1 MMNKYIYS
9 IIAIFYIS
17 TMYSQEYIYSN
28 QNKLLGSLNPSFY
41 GFDEVPHV
49 GVSYATQ
56 KVLNNDSNIENSYA
70 FGSNF
75 FEDYN
80 FSLALDVNL
89 FKISSLGYTAT
100 QANLH
105 YIYKTNLTYEWVLN
119 TSLSLGYGN
128 NKLDFSSLVFED
140 QINILTGNISG
151 FSIDPVNAN
160 NRVSYFDLGAG
171 AHIHNSRNMFFG
183 LNLKHLNQPNISLND
198 EADDNK
204 ELLISLQGAYE
215 IDLNPFRRDFLPRNS
230 FLFLYGSMTKQGVK
244 SRFDFYQEAIFDD
257 FSLGINQHVNNY
269 EGASLTSFGA
279 SASIFLDQME
289 IGANYSF
296 EISSKQLTGIP
307 YNYFEIF
314 ISFDFF
320 ELRQRRRG
328 NNSRFYSFY

>member
-140 QINILTGNISG
+140 QINI
-151 FSIDPVNAN
+151 
-160 NRVSYFDLGAG
+160 
-171 AHIHNSRNMFFG
+171 
-183 LNLKHLNQPNISLND
+183 
-198 EADDNK
+198 
-204 ELLISLQGAYE
+204 
-215 IDLNPFRRDFLPRNS
+215 
-230 FLFLYGSMTKQGVK
+230 
-244 SRFDFYQEAIFDD
+244 
-257 FSLGINQHVNNY
+257 
-269 EGASLTSFGA
+269 
-279 SASIFLDQME
+279 
-289 IGANYSF
+289 
-296 EISSKQLTGIP
+296 
-307 YNYFEIF
+307 
-314 ISFDFF
+314 
-320 ELRQRRRG
+320 
-328 NNSRFYSFY
+328 

>member
-1 MMNKYIYS
+1 
-9 IIAIFYIS
+9 
-17 TMYSQEYIYSN
+17 
-28 QNKLLGSLNPSFY
+28 
-41 GFDEVPHV
+41 
-49 GVSYATQ
+49 
-56 KVLNNDSNIENSYA
+56 
-70 FGSNF
+70 
-75 FEDYN
+75 
-80 FSLALDVNL
+80 
-89 FKISSLGYTAT
+89 
-100 QANLH
+100 
-105 YIYKTNLTYEWVLN
+105 
-119 TSLSLGYGN
+119 
-128 NKLDFSSLVFED
+128 
-140 QINILTGNISG
+140 
-151 FSIDPVNAN
+151 
-160 NRVSYFDLGAG
+160 
-171 AHIHNSRNMFFG
+171 MFFG